1 MTAQKISHFQN
12 RLTEIKLS
20 EARVLPG
27 MMLSFQY
34 GVPTAYDRR
43 PLFTVLHFDREKG
56 MMEGMNLNY
65 LKESDIQLFHKEC
78 RRIGVDADYEDVLGS
93 NSYVRL
99 MLNTKFSP
107 NRFDG
112 KVIYKMLFHRNNR
125 FKRAYRQYK
134 LEKVTSLKVVSYLLE
149 VLERYDDNFEPGD
162 MWRVQDKFDNQG
174 FVWRAK
180 SKDGKAMSFP
190 SDEQDEA
197 AIWANSNQKDED
209 RGKEKSKNE
218 D

>member
-1 MTAQKISHFQN
+1 MAQRISHYQN

-20 EARVLPG
+20 EAKVLPG
-27 MMLSFQY
+27 MMISFQY
-34 GVPTAYDRR
+34 GVPTANDKR
-43 PLFTVLHFDREKG
+43 PLFIVLHFDREKG
-56 MMEGMNLNY
+56 MVEGMNLNY
-65 LKESDIQLFHKEC
+65 LKEGDIQLFHKEC
-78 RRIGVDADYEDVLGS
+78 RRIGVDADYEDVLGG
-93 NSYVRL
+93 NTYVRL

-112 KVIYKMLFHRNNR
+112 KVIYKMLFHRNIR

-134 LEKVTSLKVVSYLLE
+134 LEKITSLKAVSYLLE
-149 VLERYDDNFEPGD
+149 VLEKYDDNYNPGD
-162 MWRVQDKFDNQG
+162 IWRLQDKQDSEG

-180 SKDGKAMSFP
+180 SKDGKCMSFLSSNP
-190 SDEQDEA
+190 ESA
-197 AIWANSNQKDED
+197 AEWANSNQGDED